1 MPTKK
6 TPSKKPPTKKSPAK
20 ATKKAT
26 KKAPAKATKKATK
39 KAPAKAAKKATKKAP
54 AKATKKAPAKATKKA
69 PAKATKKA
77 PAKATKKATKKA
89 PAKAAKKDTLGLRA
103 DKALTTRLGV
113 KGGLFV
119 IDNPA
124 HGFEL
129 FVPLGLELG
138 LEMPRRFEDGQAML
152 AFVHDRAELAEFT
165 PRLKRAMPTTGEVL
179 LWVAYPTAGRG
190 IDTDLDRDSGWDALQ
205 ALGLGAVAQV
215 AVNTT
220 WSALRFRPG

>member
-6 TPSKKPPTKKSPAK
+6 TPA
-20 ATKKAT
+20 
-26 KKAPAKATKKATK
+26 
-39 KAPAKAAKKATKKAP
+39 KATKKAP

-77 PAKATKKATKKA
+77 PAKATKKAPAKATKKA
-89 PAKAAKKDTLGLRA
+89 PAKATKKAPAKATKKDALGLRA

-138 LEMPRRFEDGQAML
+138 LEMPRRFEDGQALL
-152 AFVHDRAELAEFT
+152 AFVHDQAELAEFT
-165 PRLKRAMPTTGEVL
+165 PRLKRALPTSGEVL
-179 LWVAYPTAGRG
+179 LWVAYPTAGKD
-190 IDTDLDRDSGWDALQ
+190 IDTDLGRDSGWDALQ

-215 AVNTT
+215 AVNST